1 MDTRQPG
8 EATEETTMLRN
19 PPPPDQQR
27 PGHLPAPDTAAMA
40 SPTPGPADLVHR
52 RQLEKSV
59 SWSGRERLRCLWYRL
74 RLTVAEMN
82 HATRRMVELR
92 APWISDD
99 HPHH

>member
-27 PGHLPAPDTAAMA
+27 PGHLPPPDTAAMA
-40 SPTPGPADLVHR
+40 SPTPGPADLAHR

-59 SWSGRERLRCLWYRL
+59 PWSGRERLRCLWYRP
-74 RLTVAEMN
+74 A
-82 HATRRMVELR
+82 
-92 APWISDD
+92 
-99 HPHH
+99 